1 MDIKYELSRFV
12 PATISQDA
20 SELEE
25 WEKTVLDKLFDASK
39 IMNEIFLTQ
48 VFSKNP
54 EIKKKLIEEGD
65 KDKLML
71 FNQHYG
77 PFNRLHH
84 NESFIEGYK
93 KPLGANFYPEDIT
106 KDEFETFLKEHP
118 EKKEEFKSHLTLIR
132 RDKEKN
138 LIAIHY
144 SEAYKEQLEEASKLV
159 KEASE
164 ISENESLKNYLSKLS
179 VAFLKNYYLESD
191 MAWMDL
197 DSRIEPLLG
206 PYEVY
211 EDELMG
217 LKACFEAM
225 ISIRDKDMTSQLKKL
240 ESVSEELEKNLPIKI
255 VHKEKRG
262 QHSPILAVNLWLSA
276 GDGRAGI
283 HFTAFNLPNDERVRS
298 KKGSKK
304 VMLKN
309 MSSLKFKNCT
319 EKIIERVF
327 EKNIYEK
334 INFDSFFI
342 FVVLHEVS
350 HGIGPGYIRCGQG
363 TEHKSQNTEY
373 ISVNEALKETY
384 PTIEECKA
392 DALGAYNSY
401 YLEEKEMYEKGFAE
415 SISLSYIAGIFRAI
429 RFGLE
434 EAHAGGNII
443 AYTFLKE
450 QDVISYDSE
459 AKKFKIKE
467 QNIRIGITAL
477 AKELLEIEATG
488 DYERAKS
495 FISKY
500 RQPPDELKMIIKDL
514 EDIPI
519 DIMPQYEKDVQ

>member
-1 MDIKYELSRFV
+1 MDIKHELSRFV
-12 PATISQDA
+12 PATISQDTTD
-20 SELEE
+20 LED
-25 WEKTVLDKLFDASK
+25 WEKAVLDKLFDASK
-39 IMNEIFLTQ
+39 IMNNIFLTQ
-48 VFSKNP
+48 VYSKNP

-65 KDKLML
+65 TDKLKL
-71 FNQHYG
+71 FNQNYG
-77 PFNRLHH
+77 PFNRLQH

-106 KDEFETFLKEHP
+106 KEEFENFLKENP
-118 EKKEEFKSHLTLIR
+118 KKKEEFKSHLTIIR
-132 RDKEKN
+132 RDENGN
-138 LIAIHY
+138 LIAIPY
-144 SEAYKEQLEEASKLV
+144 SIVYKEQLERASELI
-159 KEASE
+159 KEASD
-164 ISENESLKNYLSKLS
+164 ISENESLKNYLSKLA
-179 VAFLKNYYLESD
+179 VAFLKNDYLESD

-217 LKACFEAM
+217 LKACFEAI
-225 ISIRDKDMTSQLKKL
+225 ISIRDKEMTSQLKKL
-240 ESVSEELEKNLPIKI
+240 ESISEELEKNLPIQI

-262 QHSPILAVNLWLSA
+262 QYSPILAVNLWLSA

-283 HFTAFNLPNDERVRS
+283 HFTAFNLPNDERVRT

-309 MSSLKFKNCT
+309 IGRLKFENCT

-334 INFDSFFI
+334 INFNSFFT

-350 HGIGPGYIRCGQG
+350 HGIGPGFIDDPANSEKQ
-363 TEHKSQNTEY
+363 
-373 ISVNEALKETY
+373 ISVNEALKEKY

-401 YLEEKEMYEKGFAE
+401 YLEEKGMYEKGFAE
-415 SISLSYIAGIFRAI
+415 SIAISYIAGIFRAI
-429 RFGLE
+429 RFGLK

-459 AKKFKIKE
+459 NKKFKIKE
-467 QNIRIGITAL
+467 QNIRKGITAL

-500 RQPPDELKMIIKDL
+500 RQPPTELKLIIKEL
-514 EDIPI
+514 EDIPV